1 MLGEII
7 STLVAFAVIVFVIY
21 RYVWP
26 LLAKMVK
33 DRQELIQRQ
42 VDDAAEAE
50 RLNAEAQQRYDSA
63 VADARNEAARLRDDA
78 RADATRIKEELVEQA
93 KAEVARLKQRGQD
106 QLVAERD
113 LTARRLRGEVSGQ
126 SMQLAERIVVDDLKD
141 DTSRSASVDSFL
153 AELGDLPV
161 RGGQAVTTGGTT
173 GGRS

>member
-7 STLVAFAVIVFVIY
+7 STLIAFVVIVFVIY

-26 LLAKMVK
+26 LLSKMVK
-33 DRQELIQRQ
+33 DRQALIQQQ

-63 VADARNEAARLRDDA
+63 VADARNEAGRMRDDA

-93 KAEVARLKQRGQD
+93 KAEVERLKQRGQD

-113 LTARRLRGEVSGQ
+113 LTARRLRSEVGGQ
-126 SMQLAERIVVDDLKD
+126 SMQLAERIVVDSLKD
-141 DTSRSASVDSFL
+141 DSSRSESVDSFL
-153 AELGDLPV
+153 SDLGGLPV